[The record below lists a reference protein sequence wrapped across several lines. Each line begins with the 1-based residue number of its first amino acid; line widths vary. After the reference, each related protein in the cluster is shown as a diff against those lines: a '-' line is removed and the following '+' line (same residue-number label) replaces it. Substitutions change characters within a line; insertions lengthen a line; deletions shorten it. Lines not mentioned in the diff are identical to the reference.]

1 MGFYVVLA
9 FVVALF
15 ADRKTTLLLVL
26 RWIKVGQQDRDNISS
41 LLWFL
46 WLVMGKRTQRG
57 FGEQRRFRNRLWL
70 NLAIPKHMHW
80 VVLCR
85 ANQPTNRERSCWSG
99 NVSDGNSVVVF
110 VVVGG
115 GFPFVVGGNNGRREI
130 PYSME
135 TELEIGSSME
145 SLIRVGYFSVLFGW
159 RN

>member
-1 MGFYVVLA
+1 
-9 FVVALF
+9 
-15 ADRKTTLLLVL
+15 
-26 RWIKVGQQDRDNISS
+26 
-41 LLWFL
+41 
-46 WLVMGKRTQRG
+46 
-57 FGEQRRFRNRLWL
+57 
-70 NLAIPKHMHW
+70 MHW

-110 VVVGG
+110 GVVGG